1 MPYSPCYHTG
11 GRNAGMT
18 CYRLIYIIGYMVVYV
33 KRMYDYI
40 FKKET
45 GAIHLGLLP
54 HDYLPRSILSSIALL
69 IKAVTLSPL
78 SAACV

>member
-18 CYRLIYIIGYMVVYV
+18 CYRLSYIIEYMVVYV

-45 GAIHLGLLP
+45 GAIHHGLLP
-54 HDYLPRSILSSIALL
+54 QDHLPRSILSSIALL

-78 SAACV
+78 SAAYV